1 MYLRNWNDM
10 TYVFYIFLVFVI
22 FNILSCT
29 TSNQLANKQSHKFT
43 DKSVS
48 KLFFAV
54 STNVRFT
61 VDDA

>member
-1 MYLRNWNDM
+1 M

-22 FNILSCT
+22 FNILPCT